1 MGIQMLFRA
10 LICVSKVLLFCGF
23 SLGRVPGERA
33 SELVIL
39 NPFVRYFQCLE
50 SKKKQKKQTRDCFQ
64 YVYQMHAIHFH
75 IIYSSTHI
83 QVVSS
88 YRDRYFQRLKITD
101 TAVTIGLDSQMP
113 LVALFT
119 GRSGYCLSP

>member
-10 LICVSKVLLFCGF
+10 LICVSKVLLFCEF

-50 SKKKQKKQTRDCFQ
+50 RKKKKKSKPEIASNMYIRC
-64 YVYQMHAIHFH
+64 MLSIS
-75 IIYSSTHI
+75 ISSTLPHI
-83 QVVSS
+83 SKSFQV
-88 YRDRYFQRLKITD
+88 
-101 TAVTIGLDSQMP
+101 IGIDIFKDSKLQI
-113 LVALFT
+113 L
-119 GRSGYCLSP
+119 LSLLA